1 MPGTTARTA
10 PALDARLTG
19 YIAGLLPLTDWHR
32 AREIAA
38 DVVAATAGTAP
49 LTPAPLDSE
58 SGLPAD
64 VAAAARAAA
73 RDHASAPWLRADEM
87 FVRVRRPHGGDR
99 LLTAVLH
106 ELRATDGPPP
116 NTPALRA
123 A

>member
-10 PALDARLTG
+10 PAPSDQLVG
-19 YIAGLLPLTDWHR
+19 YIAGMLPHSDWHR

-38 DVVAATAGTAP
+38 DVAAATAGTAP

-58 SGLPAD
+58 SGLPAH

-73 RDHASAPWLRADEM
+73 REHAAAPWLRADEM
-87 FVRVRRPHGGDR
+87 YVRVRLPHGGDR
-99 LLTAVLH
+99 LLAAVLRSLH
-106 ELRATDGPPP
+106 ATDGPPP
-116 NTPALRA
+116 NAPALRA

>member
-19 YIAGLLPLTDWHR
+19 YVAGLLPLSDWHR

-49 LTPAPLDSE
+49 LTPAVDSE
-58 SGLPAD
+58 SGLPEHL
-64 VAAAARAAA
+64 AAAARAAA
-73 RDHASAPWLRADEM
+73 REHAAAPWLTADDM

-99 LLTAVLH
+99 LLAAVLH
-106 ELRATDGPPP
+106 SLHATDGPPHP
-116 NTPALRA
+116 VLRA
-123 A
+123 AA